1 MNRMT
6 DKFARVTA
14 HDVTAHDAT
23 ASQTASG
30 ASGETARNP
39 EPPVALTF
47 DDVLLVPAFSETL
60 PADIDVTATF
70 ARGIKLQIPLVSA
83 AMDTVTESKL
93 AIALARQGGIGVIH
107 KNMSPQHQA
116 EEVDKVKRSESGM
129 IVDPITLTQGRLI
142 SEALEVMKR
151 FSVSGIPIVGD
162 DNILVGILTNR
173 DLRFVRDTHRPIS
186 EVMTTKNL
194 ITAREGI
201 TLEEAQEKLHQ
212 HRIEKLLIIDEKN
225 HLKGMITVKDI
236 MKKIQYPNACKD
248 SRGRL
253 RVAAAVGVGS
263 DLDERLQALVAAGVD
278 ALVVD
283 SSHGHSKGVLGGLE
297 RIKREYPDVAVV
309 AGNVA
314 TGAGAQA
321 LIDAGVDAVKVGIGP
336 GSICTTRVVTG
347 CGVPQVTAVMEAA
360 DVADKYDIPVIA
372 DGGIRYSGDI
382 VKALAAGASSVMVGS
397 MLAGC
402 EESPGET
409 ALFEGRSFKVYRGMG
424 SQGAMRSGS
433 AERYFQQSSDDI
445 SKFVPEGVEG
455 MVPVKGPLVDSVFQ
469 LIGGI
474 RSGMGLCGAG
484 NIEDLRQNARFVRI
498 TSSGVAESHP
508 HSISISKEPPNYRR
522 M

>member
-1 MNRMT
+1 MSRMT
-6 DKFARVTA
+6 DKFVRVAAQEETES
-14 HDVTAHDAT
+14 AT
-23 ASQTASG
+23 ASSGMSDAS
-30 ASGETARNP
+30 SRNIGP
-39 EPPVALTF
+39 SPALTF
-47 DDVLLVPAFSETL
+47 DDVLLVPSYSEIL
-60 PADIDVTATF
+60 PAEIDVKAKFT
-70 ARGIKLQIPLVSA
+70 RGISLHIPLVSA
-83 AMDTVTESKL
+83 AMDTVTEAKL

-116 EEVDKVKRSESGM
+116 DEVDKVKRSESGM
-129 IVDPITLTQGRLI
+129 IVDPITLTQEKLI

-151 FSVSGIPIVGD
+151 FSVSGIPIVD
-162 DNILVGILTNR
+162 ANNILVGILTNR
-173 DLRFVRDTHRPIS
+173 DLRFVKDTHRPIS

-194 ITAREGI
+194 VTAPEGI

-212 HRIEKLLIIDEKN
+212 HRIEKLLIIDDN
-225 HLKGMITVKDI
+225 RHLKGMITVKDI
-236 MKKIQYPNACKD
+236 MKKILHPAACKD

-253 RVAAAVGVGS
+253 RVAAAVGVGA
-263 DLDERLQALVAAGVD
+263 DLDVRLKALVAAGVD

-297 RIKREYPDVAVV
+297 RIKSEFPDVAVI

-314 TGAGAQA
+314 TGDGTRA

-360 DVADKYDIPVIA
+360 DVADKFDIPVIA

-397 MLAGC
+397 IFAGC

-433 AERYFQQSSDDI
+433 ADRYFQQSSDDI

-474 RSGMGLCGAG
+474 RSGMGLCGAPS
-484 NIEDLRQNARFVRI
+484 IEALRENAKFVRI
-498 TSSGVAESHP
+498 TGAGVAESHP
-508 HSISISKEPPNYRR
+508 HSVTISKEPPNYRR

>member
-1 MNRMT
+1 MSEKFVRVAARSEADKETMNSERQG
-6 DKFARVTA
+6 R
-14 HDVTAHDAT
+14 
-23 ASQTASG
+23 SI
-30 ASGETARNP
+30 ETS
-39 EPPVALTF
+39 VALTF
-47 DDVLLVPAFSETL
+47 DDVLLVPAHSEIL
-60 PADIDVTATF
+60 PADIDVRATF
-70 ARGIKLQIPLVSA
+70 ARGISLNIPLVSA
-83 AMDTVTESKL
+83 AMDTVTEARL

-107 KNMSPQHQA
+107 KNMSPNNQA
-116 EEVDKVKRSESGM
+116 AEVDKVKRSESGM
-129 IVDPITLTQGRLI
+129 IVDPITLTQEKLI
-142 SEALEVMKR
+142 SEALQVMKT
-151 FSVSGIPIVGD
+151 FSVSGIPIVD
-162 DNILVGILTNR
+162 DDGILLGILTNR
-173 DLRFVRDTHRPIS
+173 DLRFIKDTHRTIG

-194 ITAREGI
+194 VTAPEGI
-201 TLEEAQEKLHQ
+201 TLDEAQEKLHQ
-212 HRIEKLLIIDEKN
+212 HRIEKLLIVDKRN

-253 RVAAAVGVGS
+253 RVAAAVGVGA
-263 DLDERLQALVAAGVD
+263 DLDARLSALVGAGVD

-283 SSHGHSKGVLGGLE
+283 SSHGHSKGVLGGVE
-297 RIKREYPDVAVV
+297 RIKREYPDVVIV

-314 TGAGAQA
+314 TGAGTQA
-321 LIDAGVDAVKVGIGP
+321 LIDAGADAVKVGIGP

-360 DVADKYDIPVIA
+360 DVADKFGVPVIA

-397 MLAGC
+397 MFAGC

-409 ALFEGRSFKVYRGMG
+409 ALFEGRSFKMYRGMG

-433 AERYFQQSSDDI
+433 ADRYFQQSSDDI

-455 MVPVKGPLVDSVFQ
+455 MVPVKGPLVDSVYQ

-474 RSGMGLCGAG
+474 RSGMGLCGAPD
-484 NIEDLRQNARFVRI
+484 IDTLREQARFVRI
-498 TSSGVAESHP
+498 THSGVTESHP
-508 HSISISKEPPNYRR
+508 HSVAISKEPPNYRR